1 MAWMSDE
8 QYELMQDT
16 KDKKS
21 TARSAFHTRTHCG
34 KSGCNFSYEKLGKK
48 ELAAMNGEVK
58 TLRMNDP
65 MSWEDFKALPEDF
78 MTIYIKH
85 IREKWGAP
93 DKYIADAFGV
103 DKNTFGRYMKTL
115 GLSKGDSGHGDGAKT
130 WNKDGFLAW
139 WHGADPDAVKA
150 SETPIEEES
159 TEFDIVPMN
168 WEQFKKLSKE
178 QKCMYVKALRERFNV
193 TNKALAEMFGINS
206 PSLCQAFMKLGL
218 AEGKGS
224 AAKRINWDAAG
235 FQAWRDGV
243 DIPHIHGSTI
253 PSVEPEETV
262 AEIEPIKIESIHL
275 EEAVGKEK
283 ADKIEKLCEEVMQ
296 TINDELCGS
305 TGETKVLVPVQG
317 SMIFEGSIDD
327 ILRSVSTLL
336 NGKNVHLKVEWDLL
350 ED

>member
-1 MAWMSDE
+1 MPWMSDE

-16 KDKKS
+16 RDKKS
-21 TARSAFHTRTHCG
+21 TARSAFNIRSHCG
-34 KSGCNFSYEKLGKK
+34 KSGCNFAYEKLSKK
-48 ELAAMNGEVK
+48 ELEAMNGEVK

-103 DKNTFGRYMKTL
+103 DRNTFGRYMKTL

-150 SETPIEEES
+150 TETPIEEKS
-159 TEFDIVPMN
+159 TEFEIVPMN

-178 QKCMYVKALRERFNV
+178 QECMYVKALRERFNV
-193 TNKALAEMFGINS
+193 TNKALSEMFGIRS
-206 PSLCQAFMKLGL
+206 ASLCGAFMKLGL

-224 AAKRINWDAAG
+224 GAARREWDQTG

-243 DIPHIHGSTI
+243 DIPEYEQTQ
-253 PSVEPEETV
+253 
-262 AEIEPIKIESIHL
+262 IESVPIQEVFD
-275 EEAVGKEK
+275 EEKSE
-283 ADKIEKLCEEVMQ
+283 KIEKLCEEIMR

-317 SMIFEGSIDD
+317 SMVFEGNIDD

-336 NGKNVHLKVEWDLL
+336 NGKNVHLKVEWDVL
-350 ED
+350 EG